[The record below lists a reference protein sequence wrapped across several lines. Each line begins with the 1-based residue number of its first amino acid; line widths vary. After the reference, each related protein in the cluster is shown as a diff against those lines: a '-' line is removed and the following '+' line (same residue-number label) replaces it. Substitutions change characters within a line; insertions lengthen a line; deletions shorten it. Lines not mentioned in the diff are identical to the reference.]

1 MLKWLNQVNLDDKD
15 IAGGKN
21 ASLGEMIQ
29 NINKLGIRVPDG
41 FIVTTSGY
49 IQFLDYND
57 LQERIA
63 EIIDGLDYHDHIQTK
78 RSGLKIRSLIQDG
91 EFPKELEEQILDY
104 YHKLSQ
110 KYNSEMLDVAVRS
123 SATAED
129 LPDASFAG
137 QQETFL
143 NIEGF
148 DNIKRAVHEVFA
160 SLFNDRAI
168 SYLLKIVLLPFTLIE

>member
-49 IQFLDYND
+49 IDFLDYND

-63 EIIDGLDYHDHIQTK
+63 EIIDGLDYRDHIQTK

-104 YHKLSQ
+104 YDKLSQ
-110 KYNSEMLDVAVRS
+110 KYNSEML
-123 SATAED
+123 T
-129 LPDASFAG
+129 
-137 QQETFL
+137 
-143 NIEGF
+143 
-148 DNIKRAVHEVFA
+148 
-160 SLFNDRAI
+160 
-168 SYLLKIVLLPFTLIE
+168 